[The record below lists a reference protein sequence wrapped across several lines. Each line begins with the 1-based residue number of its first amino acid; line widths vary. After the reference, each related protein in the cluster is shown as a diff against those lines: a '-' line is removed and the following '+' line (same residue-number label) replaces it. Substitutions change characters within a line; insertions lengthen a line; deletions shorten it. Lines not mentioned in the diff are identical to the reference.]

1 MSTLPTHSRQ
11 TLIWRKKVVA
21 VHTAVQMKLHIVE
34 DGPWQVP
41 HSSGQTCHE
50 DWTRSFKIARPI
62 LLFALKLGFKV
73 NWCWGINSWEL
84 GTVSGCRLFSLEAMS
99 FAHQYAELLKF
110 VSPELLPQDWMC
122 DEKLCKTQP
131 ATMRA
136 VRKKVCSTTCRRAKD
151 TEGARTDKLDHKTI
165 NWYQRTEIGHS
176 AQACTRTNKQ
186 HKARLD
192 LLEYTEQRAETT
204 ISALFFTTSSA
215 AHL

>member
-110 VSPELLPQDWMC
+110 VSPELLPRIGCATKNCAKHNLQQC
-122 DEKLCKTQP
+122 VLCEKRFVQQHAEERKTP
-131 ATMRA
+131 
-136 VRKKVCSTTCRRAKD
+136 K
-151 TEGARTDKLDHKTI
+151 EH
-165 NWYQRTEIGHS
+165 
-176 AQACTRTNKQ
+176 AQ
-186 HKARLD
+186 
-192 LLEYTEQRAETT
+192 
-204 ISALFFTTSSA
+204 TSSITRR
-215 AHL
+215 